1 MRSSDRQPMTTA
13 RAADDTLGLI
23 EPRQWY
29 LPHWS
34 MSGQWIRLSRWA
46 MKHRDIIR
54 QAQID
59 GIEHVAPI
67 CVAFG
72 MPPHMVRDR
81 IGKGLWK
88 RVHASKL
95 KHNAHRGHLKL
106 TTRLDFATIMDIPT
120 GALNEAHGMI
130 KRRDEQAFAV
140 AVKMSKTRAELR
152 HILHIAAD
160 CQRMGIQINPQWSER
175 RLTEE
180 HDRQARAWARRS
192 ASPTP
197 WAEPWS
203 CEVNGYTFTRLVSDA
218 DYAEEG
224 QIMRHCVASYASG
237 GRSGRETTF
246 RITGAH
252 RATVSFARNGHIEI
266 KGKFNSPVPATC
278 LVAAKGA
285 WDAFRKDTQDR
296 KQAAQSTED
305 GLL

>member
-1 MRSSDRQPMTTA
+1 MDTA
-13 RAADDTLGLI
+13 QASLEMI
-23 EPRQWY
+23 EPQRWY
-29 LPHWS
+29 MPNWALCGRWGS
-34 MSGQWIRLSRWA
+34 VARWA

-72 MPPHMVRDR
+72 LPPDMARAR

-88 RVHASKL
+88 RVHASTL
-95 KHNAHRGHLKL
+95 NHNVLRGHLKL
-106 TTRLDFATIMDIPT
+106 TTRLDFGTIMDIPT

-140 AVKMSKTRAELR
+140 AVKMAKTRADLR
-152 HILHIAAD
+152 RILHIAAD

-175 RLTEE
+175 RLNEE
-180 HDRQARAWARRS
+180 HDIQARAWAKLT

-203 CEVNGYTFTRLVSDA
+203 CEINGYTFTRLVSDA

-224 QIMRHCVASYASG
+224 QIMRHCVASYASAG
-237 GRSGRETTF
+237 KFGRETTF
-246 RITGAH
+246 RIEGAH
-252 RATVSFARNGHIEI
+252 RATVSFGRGGHIEI

-278 LVAAKGA
+278 LVSAKGA
-285 WDAFRKDTQDR
+285 WDAFRKDSHDR
-296 KQAAQSTED
+296 KQAAASALEGWSTP
-305 GLL
+305 